1 MQDVMGFSKAI
12 VRWVRRETFCGWF
25 TEWFAAVSLPFLSF
39 GFSWLLHIRT
49 RKQYGDVSFS
59 KLRIL
64 SFSRLVSIIFV
75 TDPPQTD
82 QEEETK
88 EIIEYGGEDN
98 NNMVSARPRRMSE
111 IPDPP
116 QPILPIPEGS
126 AFFILSQNN
135 RCEIQSNTAFGLITR
150 FQTNI
155 HKVKQTNN
163 RNSPPHNKH
172 RQYLHRFT
180 NCFTSFTAFPPVD

>member
-1 MQDVMGFSKAI
+1 ML
-12 VRWVRRETFCGWF
+12 TN
-25 TEWFAAVSLPFLSF
+25 
-39 GFSWLLHIRT
+39 H
-49 RKQYGDVSFS
+49 
-59 KLRIL
+59 
-64 SFSRLVSIIFV
+64 
-75 TDPPQTD
+75 TD

-135 RCEIQSNTAFGLITR
+135 RCEKRSKSAIDSITNEIPK
-150 FQTNI
+150 TKKTHT
-155 HKVKQTNN
+155 HKVN
-163 RNSPPHNKH
+163 
-172 RQYLHRFT
+172 
-180 NCFTSFTAFPPVD
+180 